1 MGTREGQ
8 DAIRNDGPFAWSD
21 TPTPGRDLSDLA
33 FGFCA
38 LFVATLVGLGFDA
51 LGLGTCVI
59 IVYVVAVQVTAL
71 VTIRRLHCLLGSA
84 LSVALYNYFFTSPR
98 HSLTAVGAA
107 YPGTFAVMFVTA
119 LISSYAAMAL
129 RREVHRSHEARRRSS
144 VMLETN
150 RLLQGCADRGAIV
163 NTAGAQ
169 LARMA
174 HHACVWYQAQEDGS
188 MAATSAYL
196 PSGEKGLAQEFA
208 PALPPLL
215 DGSAYV
221 GTPLG
226 HEVAPELSR
235 GVYLTVYDKA
245 AEPADAG
252 ASQGGAPSEPV
263 VAGVLAIDVD
273 EAALGHDEANIAA
286 SIAGEASLPSRAA
299 PLLEQREAAVT
310 AKNEQLR
317 ANLLRSISHD
327 LRTPLTAIAGNA
339 DVLLSDAAVLTE
351 GQRAK
356 LAADIRSDA
365 TWLTS
370 TVENPLAI
378 TKLENGGMSLN
389 ATDELMD
396 DIIEE
401 ALRHVDPA
409 VSEHSLVVE
418 PSPDAALVSVDA
430 RLMVQVVVNL
440 VNNAVAHTPAGSRI
454 AIRTWV
460 EGARVRCSVADD
472 GPGIPE
478 ADRARIF
485 ESFYTVNHGLADG
498 HRSVGSNLSL
508 CSSIMAAHGGAI
520 GVSAVWNRTAAA
532 LSSTFPPAASRREKP
547 LDSIATEGASRPTL
561 LVVEDDAGVR
571 NLIAT
576 TLEAHGYRH
585 VCAATGRAA
594 IAAATSQ
601 APDIVLLDLGL
612 PDMDG
617 VEVVKSVRSW
627 SQMSII
633 VVSART
639 EDADKIRA
647 LDAGADDYLTK
658 PFSVGELLA
667 RIRTT
672 LRRLSHQAAEG
683 PAPAPAF
690 DNGELHVDFAAGTAS
705 LAGRELHLTP
715 MECRSGLRPG
725 NAGRGAH
732 PPVHPARGLGHH
744 QQERP
749 GLPARHHG
757 NAPQE
762 DRGGPGP
769 PPLHPDTR
777 GRGYRTLRV

>member
-1 MGTREGQ
+1 MGARDGHNGTRTG
-8 DAIRNDGPFAWSD
+8 GPFAWSD

-33 FGFCA
+33 FGCCA
-38 LFVATLVGLGFDA
+38 LFVATLVGMGFDA
-51 LGLGTCVI
+51 LGMGTCVV

-71 VTIRRLHCLLGSA
+71 VTIRRLHCLLGST
-84 LSVALYNYFFTSPR
+84 LGVALYNYFFTSPR

-107 YPGTFAVMFVTA
+107 YPGAFVVMFATA

-129 RREVHRSHEARRRSS
+129 RREVHRSHEAQRRSS

-174 HHACVWYQAQEDGS
+174 HHVCVWYQAQEDGS

-245 AEPADAG
+245 AEAGTGPDAG
-252 ASQGGAPSEPV
+252 GAADGGRGDAPAEPV
-263 VAGVLAIDVD
+263 AAGILAIDVD
-273 EAALGHDEANIAA
+273 ESALGHDEANIAA
-286 SIAGEASLPSRAA
+286 SIAGEASLALARSSA
-299 PLLEQREAAVT
+299 LEQRERAAVT

-370 TVENPLAI
+370 TVENLLAI

-389 ATDELMD
+389 ATVELMD

-409 VSEHSLVVE
+409 VSEHALVVE
-418 PSPDAALVSVDA
+418 PSPDVALVSVDA
-430 RLMVQVVVNL
+430 HLMVQVVVNL

-498 HRSVGSNLSL
+498 RRSVGLGLSL

-520 GVSAVWNRTAAA
+520 GVSAVE
-532 LSSTFPPAASRREKP
+532 P
-547 LDSIATEGASRPTL
+547 
-561 LVVEDDAGVR
+561 
-571 NLIAT
+571 
-576 TLEAHGYRH
+576 HG
-585 VCAATGRAA
+585 CCFE
-594 IAAATSQ
+594 
-601 APDIVLLDLGL
+601 LDLPAYRIPEG
-612 PDMDG
+612 
-617 VEVVKSVRSW
+617 E
-627 SQMSII
+627 
-633 VVSART
+633 T
-639 EDADKIRA
+639 
-647 LDAGADDYLTK
+647 
-658 PFSVGELLA
+658 VG
-667 RIRTT
+667 
-672 LRRLSHQAAEG
+672 
-683 PAPAPAF
+683 
-690 DNGELHVDFAAGTAS
+690 
-705 LAGRELHLTP
+705 
-715 MECRSGLRPG
+715 
-725 NAGRGAH
+725 
-732 PPVHPARGLGHH
+732 
-744 QQERP
+744 
-749 GLPARHHG
+749 
-757 NAPQE
+757 
-762 DRGGPGP
+762 
-769 PPLHPDTR
+769 
-777 GRGYRTLRV
+777 

>member
-1 MGTREGQ
+1 MGARDGHNGTRTG
-8 DAIRNDGPFAWSD
+8 GPFAWSE
-21 TPTPGRDLSDLA
+21 TPTPSRDLSDLA
-33 FGFCA
+33 FGCCA

-51 LGLGTCVI
+51 LGLGACVV

-71 VTIRRLHCLLGSA
+71 VTIRRLHCLLGST
-84 LSVALYNYFFTSPR
+84 LGVALYNYFFTSPR

-107 YPGTFAVMFVTA
+107 YPGAFVVMFATA

-129 RREVHRSHEARRRSS
+129 RREVHRSHEAQRRSS

-286 SIAGEASLPSRAA
+286 SIAGEASLALARSSA
-299 PLLEQREAAVT
+299 LEQRECAAVT

-317 ANLLRSISHD
+317 ANLLRSISHA

-370 TVENPLAI
+370 TVENLLAI

-389 ATDELMD
+389 ATVELMD

-409 VSEHSLVVE
+409 VSEHSQPRRGPGQRRRPPPGAGRRQPGEQRRRAHARRLAHSHPHVGGGC
-418 PSPDAALVSVDA
+418 ARALQRGRRRPRHPGGRPRAHLRVLLHRQPRAGGRAQERRPGPIAVQLHNGGPWRRHRRQRRGTA
-430 RLMVQVVVNL
+430 RL
-440 VNNAVAHTPAGSRI
+440 
-454 AIRTWV
+454 
-460 EGARVRCSVADD
+460 
-472 GPGIPE
+472 
-478 ADRARIF
+478 
-485 ESFYTVNHGLADG
+485 
-498 HRSVGSNLSL
+498 
-508 CSSIMAAHGGAI
+508 
-520 GVSAVWNRTAAA
+520 
-532 LSSTFPPAASRREKP
+532 
-547 LDSIATEGASRPTL
+547 L
-561 LVVEDDAGVR
+561 L
-571 NLIAT
+571 
-576 TLEAHGYRH
+576 
-585 VCAATGRAA
+585 
-594 IAAATSQ
+594 
-601 APDIVLLDLGL
+601 
-612 PDMDG
+612 
-617 VEVVKSVRSW
+617 
-627 SQMSII
+627 
-633 VVSART
+633 
-639 EDADKIRA
+639 
-647 LDAGADDYLTK
+647 
-658 PFSVGELLA
+658 
-667 RIRTT
+667 
-672 LRRLSHQAAEG
+672 
-683 PAPAPAF
+683 
-690 DNGELHVDFAAGTAS
+690 
-705 LAGRELHLTP
+705 
-715 MECRSGLRPG
+715 
-725 NAGRGAH
+725 
-732 PPVHPARGLGHH
+732 
-744 QQERP
+744 
-749 GLPARHHG
+749 
-757 NAPQE
+757 
-762 DRGGPGP
+762 
-769 PPLHPDTR
+769 
-777 GRGYRTLRV
+777 

>member
-1 MGTREGQ
+1 MGAREGQ
-8 DAIRNDGPFAWSD
+8 DAIRADGPFAWSD

-33 FGFCA
+33 FCLCA
-38 LFVATLVGLGFDA
+38 LFVATLVGMGFDA
-51 LGLGTCVI
+51 LGMGTCVV

-71 VTIRRLHCLLGSA
+71 VTIRRLHCLLGST
-84 LSVALYNYFFTSPR
+84 LGVALYNYFFTSPR

-107 YPGTFAVMFVTA
+107 YPGAFVVMFATA

-129 RREVHRSHEARRRSS
+129 RREVHRSREAQRRSS

-150 RLLQGCADRGAIV
+150 RLLQGCADRGAII

-221 GTPLG
+221 GTSLG
-226 HEVAPELSR
+226 REIAPELSR

-245 AEPADAG
+245 AEAGTGPDAG
-252 ASQGGAPSEPV
+252 GAADGGRGDAPAEPV
-263 VAGVLAIDVD
+263 AAGILAIDVD
-273 EAALGHDEANIAA
+273 ESALGHDEANIAA
-286 SIAGEASLPSRAA
+286 SIAGEASLALARSSA
-299 PLLEQREAAVT
+299 LEQRERAAVT

-370 TVENPLAI
+370 TVENLLAI

-389 ATDELMD
+389 ATVELMD

-409 VSEHSLVVE
+409 VSEHALVVE
-418 PSPDAALVSVDA
+418 PSPDVALVSVDA

-498 HRSVGSNLSL
+498 RRSVGLGLSL

-520 GVSAVWNRTAAA
+520 GVSAVE
-532 LSSTFPPAASRREKP
+532 P
-547 LDSIATEGASRPTL
+547 
-561 LVVEDDAGVR
+561 
-571 NLIAT
+571 
-576 TLEAHGYRH
+576 HG
-585 VCAATGRAA
+585 CCFE
-594 IAAATSQ
+594 
-601 APDIVLLDLGL
+601 LDLPAYRIPEG
-612 PDMDG
+612 
-617 VEVVKSVRSW
+617 E
-627 SQMSII
+627 
-633 VVSART
+633 T
-639 EDADKIRA
+639 
-647 LDAGADDYLTK
+647 
-658 PFSVGELLA
+658 VG
-667 RIRTT
+667 
-672 LRRLSHQAAEG
+672 
-683 PAPAPAF
+683 
-690 DNGELHVDFAAGTAS
+690 
-705 LAGRELHLTP
+705 
-715 MECRSGLRPG
+715 
-725 NAGRGAH
+725 
-732 PPVHPARGLGHH
+732 
-744 QQERP
+744 
-749 GLPARHHG
+749 
-757 NAPQE
+757 
-762 DRGGPGP
+762 
-769 PPLHPDTR
+769 
-777 GRGYRTLRV
+777 

>member
-1 MGTREGQ
+1 MGAREGQ
-8 DAIRNDGPFAWSD
+8 DAIRTDGPFAWSD

-33 FGFCA
+33 FGLCA
-38 LFVATLVGLGFDA
+38 LFVATLVGMGFDA
-51 LGLGTCVI
+51 LGMGTCVV

-71 VTIRRLHCLLGSA
+71 LTIRRLHCLLGST
-84 LSVALYNYFFTSPR
+84 LGVALYNYFFTSPR

-107 YPGTFAVMFVTA
+107 YPGAFVVMFATA

-129 RREVHRSHEARRRSS
+129 RREVHRSREAQRRSS

-169 LARMA
+169 LACMA

-221 GTPLG
+221 GTFLVR
-226 HEVAPELSR
+226 EVAPELSR

-252 ASQGGAPSEPV
+252 ASRGGAPSEPV
-263 VAGVLAIDVD
+263 VAGVLAIDVDEAAIDVD

-286 SIAGEASLPSRAA
+286 SIAGEASLALARSSA
-299 PLLEQREAAVT
+299 LEQREYAAVT

-339 DVLLSDAAVLTE
+339 DVLLSDAAALTE

-370 TVENPLAI
+370 TVENLLAI

-389 ATDELMD
+389 ATVELMD
-396 DIIEE
+396 DIVEE

-418 PSPDAALVSVDA
+418 PSPDATLVSVDA
-430 RLMVQVVVNL
+430 RLMVQVIVNL

-478 ADRARIF
+478 ADRERIF
-485 ESFYTVNHGLADG
+485 EPFYIVNHGLADG
-498 HRSVGSNLSL
+498 HRSVGLGLSL
-508 CSSIMAAHGGAI
+508 CSSIMAAHGGTI
-520 GVSAVWNRTAAA
+520 GVGAVE
-532 LSSTFPPAASRREKP
+532 P
-547 LDSIATEGASRPTL
+547 
-561 LVVEDDAGVR
+561 
-571 NLIAT
+571 
-576 TLEAHGYRH
+576 HGCRFE
-585 VCAATGRAA
+585 
-594 IAAATSQ
+594 
-601 APDIVLLDLGL
+601 LDLPAYRIPEG
-612 PDMDG
+612 
-617 VEVVKSVRSW
+617 E
-627 SQMSII
+627 
-633 VVSART
+633 T
-639 EDADKIRA
+639 
-647 LDAGADDYLTK
+647 
-658 PFSVGELLA
+658 VG
-667 RIRTT
+667 
-672 LRRLSHQAAEG
+672 
-683 PAPAPAF
+683 
-690 DNGELHVDFAAGTAS
+690 
-705 LAGRELHLTP
+705 
-715 MECRSGLRPG
+715 
-725 NAGRGAH
+725 
-732 PPVHPARGLGHH
+732 
-744 QQERP
+744 
-749 GLPARHHG
+749 
-757 NAPQE
+757 
-762 DRGGPGP
+762 
-769 PPLHPDTR
+769 
-777 GRGYRTLRV
+777 

>member
-1 MGTREGQ
+1 MGARDGHNGTRAG
-8 DAIRNDGPFAWSD
+8 GPFAWSD

-33 FGFCA
+33 FGCCA
-38 LFVATLVGLGFDA
+38 LFVATLVGMGFDA
-51 LGLGTCVI
+51 LGMGTCVV

-71 VTIRRLHCLLGSA
+71 VTIRRLHCLLGST
-84 LSVALYNYFFTSPR
+84 LGVALYNYFFTSPR

-107 YPGTFAVMFVTA
+107 YPGAFVVMFATA

-129 RREVHRSHEARRRSS
+129 RREVHRSHEAQRRSS

-286 SIAGEASLPSRAA
+286 SIAGEASLALARSSA
-299 PLLEQREAAVT
+299 LEQRECAAVT

-370 TVENPLAI
+370 TVENLLAI

-389 ATDELMD
+389 ATVELMD

-409 VSEHSLVVE
+409 VSEHALVVE
-418 PSPDAALVSVDA
+418 PSPDVALVSVDA

-498 HRSVGSNLSL
+498 RRSVGLGLSL

-520 GVSAVWNRTAAA
+520 GVSAVE
-532 LSSTFPPAASRREKP
+532 P
-547 LDSIATEGASRPTL
+547 
-561 LVVEDDAGVR
+561 
-571 NLIAT
+571 
-576 TLEAHGYRH
+576 HG
-585 VCAATGRAA
+585 CCFE
-594 IAAATSQ
+594 
-601 APDIVLLDLGL
+601 LDLPAYRIPEGET
-612 PDMDG
+612 
-617 VEVVKSVRSW
+617 VE
-627 SQMSII
+627 
-633 VVSART
+633 
-639 EDADKIRA
+639 
-647 LDAGADDYLTK
+647 
-658 PFSVGELLA
+658 
-667 RIRTT
+667 
-672 LRRLSHQAAEG
+672 
-683 PAPAPAF
+683 
-690 DNGELHVDFAAGTAS
+690 
-705 LAGRELHLTP
+705 
-715 MECRSGLRPG
+715 
-725 NAGRGAH
+725 
-732 PPVHPARGLGHH
+732 
-744 QQERP
+744 
-749 GLPARHHG
+749 
-757 NAPQE
+757 
-762 DRGGPGP
+762 
-769 PPLHPDTR
+769 
-777 GRGYRTLRV
+777 

>member
-1 MGTREGQ
+1 MGARDGHNGTRTG
-8 DAIRNDGPFAWSD
+8 GPFAWSD

-33 FGFCA
+33 FGCCA
-38 LFVATLVGLGFDA
+38 LVAATLVGLGFDA
-51 LGLGTCVI
+51 LGLGTCVV

-71 VTIRRLHCLLGSA
+71 VTIRRLHCLLGST
-84 LSVALYNYFFTSPR
+84 LGVALYNYFFTSPR

-107 YPGTFAVMFVTA
+107 YPGAFVVMFATA

-129 RREVHRSHEARRRSS
+129 RREVHRSHEAQRRSS

-245 AEPADAG
+245 AEAGTGPDAG
-252 ASQGGAPSEPV
+252 GAADGGRGDAPAEPV
-263 VAGVLAIDVD
+263 AAGILAIDVD
-273 EAALGHDEANIAA
+273 ESALGHDEANIAA
-286 SIAGEASLPSRAA
+286 SIAGEASLALARSSA
-299 PLLEQREAAVT
+299 LEQRERAAVT

-370 TVENPLAI
+370 TVENLLAI

-389 ATDELMD
+389 ATVELMD

-498 HRSVGSNLSL
+498 RRSVGLGLSL

-520 GVSAVWNRTAAA
+520 GVSAVE
-532 LSSTFPPAASRREKP
+532 P
-547 LDSIATEGASRPTL
+547 
-561 LVVEDDAGVR
+561 
-571 NLIAT
+571 
-576 TLEAHGYRH
+576 HG
-585 VCAATGRAA
+585 CCFE
-594 IAAATSQ
+594 
-601 APDIVLLDLGL
+601 LDLPAYRIPEG
-612 PDMDG
+612 
-617 VEVVKSVRSW
+617 E
-627 SQMSII
+627 
-633 VVSART
+633 T
-639 EDADKIRA
+639 
-647 LDAGADDYLTK
+647 
-658 PFSVGELLA
+658 VG
-667 RIRTT
+667 
-672 LRRLSHQAAEG
+672 
-683 PAPAPAF
+683 
-690 DNGELHVDFAAGTAS
+690 
-705 LAGRELHLTP
+705 
-715 MECRSGLRPG
+715 
-725 NAGRGAH
+725 
-732 PPVHPARGLGHH
+732 
-744 QQERP
+744 
-749 GLPARHHG
+749 
-757 NAPQE
+757 
-762 DRGGPGP
+762 
-769 PPLHPDTR
+769 
-777 GRGYRTLRV
+777 

>member
-1 MGTREGQ
+1 MGARDGHNGTRTG
-8 DAIRNDGPFAWSD
+8 GPFAWSD

-33 FGFCA
+33 FGCCA
-38 LFVATLVGLGFDA
+38 LVVATLVGLGFDA
-51 LGLGTCVI
+51 LGLGTCVVI
-59 IVYVVAVQVTAL
+59 AYVVAVQVTAL

-84 LSVALYNYFFTSPR
+84 LGVALYNYFFASPR

-129 RREVHRSHEARRRSS
+129 RREVHRSHEAQRRSS

-150 RLLQGCADRGAIV
+150 RLLQGCSGRREIV
-163 NTAGAQ
+163 DTAGAQ

-226 HEVAPELSR
+226 REAVPELSR

-245 AEPADAG
+245 TEPADSG

-273 EAALGHDEANIAA
+273 ESALGHDEANIAA
-286 SIAGEASLPSRAA
+286 AIAGEASLALTRSSA
-299 PLLEQREAAVT
+299 LEEREHAAVA

-370 TVENPLAI
+370 TVENLLAI

-389 ATDELMD
+389 ATVELMD

-409 VSEHSLVVE
+409 VSEHVLTVE
-418 PSPDAALVSVDA
+418 SSPDVALVSVDA

-454 AIRTWV
+454 AIRAWV

-498 HRSVGSNLSL
+498 HRSVGLGLSL

-520 GVSAVWNRTAAA
+520 GVSAVE
-532 LSSTFPPAASRREKP
+532 P
-547 LDSIATEGASRPTL
+547 
-561 LVVEDDAGVR
+561 
-571 NLIAT
+571 
-576 TLEAHGYRH
+576 HG
-585 VCAATGRAA
+585 CCFE
-594 IAAATSQ
+594 
-601 APDIVLLDLGL
+601 LDLPAYRIPEG
-612 PDMDG
+612 
-617 VEVVKSVRSW
+617 E
-627 SQMSII
+627 
-633 VVSART
+633 T
-639 EDADKIRA
+639 
-647 LDAGADDYLTK
+647 
-658 PFSVGELLA
+658 VG
-667 RIRTT
+667 
-672 LRRLSHQAAEG
+672 
-683 PAPAPAF
+683 
-690 DNGELHVDFAAGTAS
+690 
-705 LAGRELHLTP
+705 
-715 MECRSGLRPG
+715 
-725 NAGRGAH
+725 
-732 PPVHPARGLGHH
+732 
-744 QQERP
+744 
-749 GLPARHHG
+749 
-757 NAPQE
+757 
-762 DRGGPGP
+762 
-769 PPLHPDTR
+769 
-777 GRGYRTLRV
+777 

>member
-1 MGTREGQ
+1 MGARDGHNGTRT
-8 DAIRNDGPFAWSD
+8 DGPFAWSD

-33 FGFCA
+33 FGLCA
-38 LFVATLVGLGFDA
+38 LFVATLVGMGFDA
-51 LGLGTCVI
+51 LGMGTCVV

-71 VTIRRLHCLLGSA
+71 VTIRRLHCLLGST
-84 LSVALYNYFFTSPR
+84 LGVALYNYFFTSPR

-107 YPGTFAVMFVTA
+107 YPGAFVVMFATA

-129 RREVHRSHEARRRSS
+129 RREVHRSHEAQRRSS

-174 HHACVWYQAQEDGS
+174 HHACVWYQPQEDGS

-215 DGSAYV
+215 DGSAYL
-221 GTPLG
+221 GTSLG
-226 HEVAPELSR
+226 REVAPELSR

-245 AEPADAG
+245 AEAGTGPDAG
-252 ASQGGAPSEPV
+252 GAADGGRGDAPAEPV
-263 VAGVLAIDVD
+263 AAGILAIDVN
-273 EAALGHDEANIAA
+273 ESALGHDEANIAA
-286 SIAGEASLPSRAA
+286 SIAGEASLALARSSA
-299 PLLEQREAAVT
+299 LEQRERAAVT

-370 TVENPLAI
+370 TVENLLAI

-389 ATDELMD
+389 ATVELMD

-409 VSEHSLVVE
+409 VSEHALVVE
-418 PSPDAALVSVDA
+418 PSPDVALVSVDA
-430 RLMVQVVVNL
+430 RLMVQVIVNL

-485 ESFYTVNHGLADG
+485 EPFYIVNHGLADG
-498 HRSVGSNLSL
+498 HRSVGLGLSL
-508 CSSIMAAHGGAI
+508 CSSIMAAHGGTI
-520 GVSAVWNRTAAA
+520 GVDAVE
-532 LSSTFPPAASRREKP
+532 P
-547 LDSIATEGASRPTL
+547 
-561 LVVEDDAGVR
+561 
-571 NLIAT
+571 
-576 TLEAHGYRH
+576 HGCRFE
-585 VCAATGRAA
+585 
-594 IAAATSQ
+594 
-601 APDIVLLDLGL
+601 LGL
-612 PDMDG
+612 PAYRIPEG
-617 VEVVKSVRSW
+617 E
-627 SQMSII
+627 
-633 VVSART
+633 T
-639 EDADKIRA
+639 
-647 LDAGADDYLTK
+647 
-658 PFSVGELLA
+658 VG
-667 RIRTT
+667 
-672 LRRLSHQAAEG
+672 
-683 PAPAPAF
+683 
-690 DNGELHVDFAAGTAS
+690 
-705 LAGRELHLTP
+705 
-715 MECRSGLRPG
+715 
-725 NAGRGAH
+725 
-732 PPVHPARGLGHH
+732 
-744 QQERP
+744 
-749 GLPARHHG
+749 
-757 NAPQE
+757 
-762 DRGGPGP
+762 
-769 PPLHPDTR
+769 
-777 GRGYRTLRV
+777 

>member
-1 MGTREGQ
+1 MGARDGHNGTRTG
-8 DAIRNDGPFAWSD
+8 GPFAWSE

-33 FGFCA
+33 FGCCA

-51 LGLGTCVI
+51 LGLGACVV

-129 RREVHRSHEARRRSS
+129 RREVHRSHETQRRSS

-174 HHACVWYQAQEDGS
+174 HHVCVWYQAQEDGS

-273 EAALGHDEANIAA
+273 KAALGHDEANIAA
-286 SIAGEASLPSRAA
+286 SIAGEASLALARSSA
-299 PLLEQREAAVT
+299 LEQRECAAVT

-370 TVENPLAI
+370 TE
-378 TKLENGGMSLN
+378 
-389 ATDELMD
+389 
-396 DIIEE
+396 
-401 ALRHVDPA
+401 
-409 VSEHSLVVE
+409 
-418 PSPDAALVSVDA
+418 
-430 RLMVQVVVNL
+430 
-440 VNNAVAHTPAGSRI
+440 PAGHHQAGER
-454 AIRTWV
+454 RH
-460 EGARVRCSVADD
+460 EPQR
-472 GPGIPE
+472 
-478 ADRARIF
+478 
-485 ESFYTVNHGLADG
+485 
-498 HRSVGSNLSL
+498 HRR
-508 CSSIMAAHGGAI
+508 AHG
-520 GVSAVWNRTAAA
+520 
-532 LSSTFPPAASRREKP
+532 
-547 LDSIATEGASRPTL
+547 
-561 LVVEDDAGVR
+561 
-571 NLIAT
+571 
-576 TLEAHGYRH
+576 RH
-585 VCAATGRAA
+585 HRG
-594 IAAATSQ
+594 
-601 APDIVLLDLGL
+601 
-612 PDMDG
+612 
-617 VEVVKSVRSW
+617 
-627 SQMSII
+627 
-633 VVSART
+633 
-639 EDADKIRA
+639 
-647 LDAGADDYLTK
+647 
-658 PFSVGELLA
+658 
-667 RIRTT
+667 
-672 LRRLSHQAAEG
+672 G
-683 PAPAPAF
+683 PAP
-690 DNGELHVDFAAGTAS
+690 
-705 LAGRELHLTP
+705 
-715 MECRSGLRPG
+715 
-725 NAGRGAH
+725 RG
-732 PPVHPARGLGHH
+732 PRRLGAC
-744 QQERP
+744 P
-749 GLPARHHG
+749 
-757 NAPQE
+757 
-762 DRGGPGP
+762 RGGTQPRRGPGQRRRP
-769 PPLHPDTR
+769 PHGAGHRQPGEQRRRAHARRLAHSHPRVGGGCARALQR
-777 GRGYRTLRV
+777 GR

>member
-1 MGTREGQ
+1 MGTRDGHNGT
-8 DAIRNDGPFAWSD
+8 RTGGPFAWSD

-33 FGFCA
+33 FGCCA
-38 LFVATLVGLGFDA
+38 LVAATLVGLGFDA
-51 LGLGTCVI
+51 LGLGTCVVI
-59 IVYVVAVQVTAL
+59 AYVVAVQVTAL

-84 LSVALYNYFFTSPR
+84 LGVALYNYFFASPR

-129 RREVHRSHEARRRSS
+129 RREVHRSHEAQRRSS

-150 RLLQGCADRGAIV
+150 RLLQGCSGRREIV
-163 NTAGAQ
+163 DTAGAQ

-226 HEVAPELSR
+226 REAVPELSR

-245 AEPADAG
+245 TEAGTGPDAGGAADGGRGDAPAEPVAAG
-252 ASQGGAPSEPV
+252 I
-263 VAGVLAIDVD
+263 LAIDVD
-273 EAALGHDEANIAA
+273 ESALGHDEANIAA
-286 SIAGEASLPSRAA
+286 
-299 PLLEQREAAVT
+299 
-310 AKNEQLR
+310 
-317 ANLLRSISHD
+317 
-327 LRTPLTAIAGNA
+327 AIAGNA

-351 GQRAK
+351 EQRAK

-370 TVENPLAI
+370 TVENLLAI

-389 ATDELMD
+389 ATVELMD

-430 RLMVQVVVNL
+430 RLMVQVIVNL

-485 ESFYTVNHGLADG
+485 EPFYIVNHGLADG
-498 HRSVGSNLSL
+498 HRSVGLGLSL
-508 CSSIMAAHGGAI
+508 CSSIMAAHGGTI
-520 GVSAVWNRTAAA
+520 GVGAVE
-532 LSSTFPPAASRREKP
+532 P
-547 LDSIATEGASRPTL
+547 
-561 LVVEDDAGVR
+561 
-571 NLIAT
+571 
-576 TLEAHGYRH
+576 HGCRFE
-585 VCAATGRAA
+585 
-594 IAAATSQ
+594 
-601 APDIVLLDLGL
+601 LDLPAYRIPEG
-612 PDMDG
+612 
-617 VEVVKSVRSW
+617 E
-627 SQMSII
+627 
-633 VVSART
+633 T
-639 EDADKIRA
+639 
-647 LDAGADDYLTK
+647 
-658 PFSVGELLA
+658 VG
-667 RIRTT
+667 
-672 LRRLSHQAAEG
+672 
-683 PAPAPAF
+683 
-690 DNGELHVDFAAGTAS
+690 
-705 LAGRELHLTP
+705 
-715 MECRSGLRPG
+715 
-725 NAGRGAH
+725 
-732 PPVHPARGLGHH
+732 
-744 QQERP
+744 
-749 GLPARHHG
+749 
-757 NAPQE
+757 
-762 DRGGPGP
+762 
-769 PPLHPDTR
+769 
-777 GRGYRTLRV
+777 

>member
-1 MGTREGQ
+1 MGAREGQ
-8 DAIRNDGPFAWSD
+8 DAIRTDGPFAWSD

-33 FGFCA
+33 FGCCA

-51 LGLGTCVI
+51 LGLGTCVVI
-59 IVYVVAVQVTAL
+59 AYVVAVQVTAL

-84 LSVALYNYFFTSPR
+84 LGVALYNYFFASPR

-107 YPGTFAVMFVTA
+107 YPGTFAIMFVTA

-129 RREVHRSHEARRRSS
+129 RREVHRSHEAQRRSS

-150 RLLQGCADRGAIV
+150 RLLQGCSGRREIV
-163 NTAGAQ
+163 DTAGAQ

-226 HEVAPELSR
+226 REAVPELSR

-245 AEPADAG
+245 TEAGTGSDAGGAADGGRGDAPAEPVAAG
-252 ASQGGAPSEPV
+252 I
-263 VAGVLAIDVD
+263 LAIDVD
-273 EAALGHDEANIAA
+273 ESALGHDEANIAA
-286 SIAGEASLPSRAA
+286 AIAGEASLALTRSSA
-299 PLLEQREAAVT
+299 LEEREHAAVA

-370 TVENPLAI
+370 TVENLLAI

-389 ATDELMD
+389 ATVELMD

-409 VSEHSLVVE
+409 VSEHVLTVE
-418 PSPDAALVSVDA
+418 SSPDVALVSVDA

-440 VNNAVAHTPAGSRI
+440 VNNAVAHTPADSRI

-498 HRSVGSNLSL
+498 RRSVGLGLSL
-508 CSSIMAAHGGAI
+508 CSSIMAAHDGTI
-520 GVSAVWNRTAAA
+520 GVGAVE
-532 LSSTFPPAASRREKP
+532 P
-547 LDSIATEGASRPTL
+547 
-561 LVVEDDAGVR
+561 
-571 NLIAT
+571 
-576 TLEAHGYRH
+576 HGCRFE
-585 VCAATGRAA
+585 
-594 IAAATSQ
+594 
-601 APDIVLLDLGL
+601 LDLPAYRIPKG
-612 PDMDG
+612 
-617 VEVVKSVRSW
+617 E
-627 SQMSII
+627 
-633 VVSART
+633 T
-639 EDADKIRA
+639 
-647 LDAGADDYLTK
+647 
-658 PFSVGELLA
+658 VG
-667 RIRTT
+667 
-672 LRRLSHQAAEG
+672 
-683 PAPAPAF
+683 
-690 DNGELHVDFAAGTAS
+690 
-705 LAGRELHLTP
+705 
-715 MECRSGLRPG
+715 
-725 NAGRGAH
+725 
-732 PPVHPARGLGHH
+732 
-744 QQERP
+744 
-749 GLPARHHG
+749 
-757 NAPQE
+757 
-762 DRGGPGP
+762 
-769 PPLHPDTR
+769 
-777 GRGYRTLRV
+777 

>member
-1 MGTREGQ
+1 MGARDGHNGTRT
-8 DAIRNDGPFAWSD
+8 DGPFAWSD

-33 FGFCA
+33 FGLCA
-38 LFVATLVGLGFDA
+38 LVVATLVGLGFDA
-51 LGLGTCVI
+51 LGMGTCVV

-71 VTIRRLHCLLGSA
+71 LTIRRLHCLLGST
-84 LSVALYNYFFTSPR
+84 LGVALYNYFFTSPR

-107 YPGTFAVMFVTA
+107 HPGTFAVMFVTA

-129 RREVHRSHEARRRSS
+129 RREVHRSHEVQRRSS

-150 RLLQGCADRGAIV
+150 RLLQGCSGRREIV
-163 NTAGAQ
+163 DTAGAQ

-188 MAATSAYL
+188 MAAASAYL

-245 AEPADAG
+245 TEPADSG

-273 EAALGHDEANIAA
+273 ESALGHDEANIAA
-286 SIAGEASLPSRAA
+286 AIAGEASLALTRSSA
-299 PLLEQREAAVT
+299 LEEREHAAVA
-310 AKNEQLR
+310 AKNE
-317 ANLLRSISHD
+317 
-327 LRTPLTAIAGNA
+327 PLTAIAGNA

-356 LAADIRSDA
+356 LAVDIRSDA

-370 TVENPLAI
+370 TVENLLAI

-389 ATDELMD
+389 ATVELMD

-409 VSEHSLVVE
+409 VSEHVLTVE
-418 PSPDAALVSVDA
+418 SSPDVALVSVDA

-454 AIRTWV
+454 AIRAWV

-498 HRSVGSNLSL
+498 RRSVGLGLSL

-520 GVSAVWNRTAAA
+520 GVSAVE
-532 LSSTFPPAASRREKP
+532 P
-547 LDSIATEGASRPTL
+547 
-561 LVVEDDAGVR
+561 
-571 NLIAT
+571 
-576 TLEAHGYRH
+576 HG
-585 VCAATGRAA
+585 CCFE
-594 IAAATSQ
+594 
-601 APDIVLLDLGL
+601 LDLPAYRIPEG
-612 PDMDG
+612 
-617 VEVVKSVRSW
+617 E
-627 SQMSII
+627 
-633 VVSART
+633 T
-639 EDADKIRA
+639 
-647 LDAGADDYLTK
+647 
-658 PFSVGELLA
+658 VG
-667 RIRTT
+667 
-672 LRRLSHQAAEG
+672 
-683 PAPAPAF
+683 
-690 DNGELHVDFAAGTAS
+690 
-705 LAGRELHLTP
+705 
-715 MECRSGLRPG
+715 
-725 NAGRGAH
+725 
-732 PPVHPARGLGHH
+732 
-744 QQERP
+744 
-749 GLPARHHG
+749 
-757 NAPQE
+757 
-762 DRGGPGP
+762 
-769 PPLHPDTR
+769 
-777 GRGYRTLRV
+777 